1 MENIFFLVLVALVG
15 LLRFI
20 MQIAEKKRNAEA
32 EKRSGTPATNAPPSP
47 APSQTEEERIRK
59 FFEALGVPTS
69 AAPPPKVQP
78 RQISPKTPRAKRP
91 ILPVDPFPQ
100 PRTLLP
106 PIVPAPPL
114 VPSFPTVEPGE
125 PALAIPRPAPARE
138 PAAPPAQAERTVARF
153 EVADLSERAVF
164 GATADTTSSTASA
177 IATPQQLVARLRTA
191 EGLRDAVVLREI
203 FGPPRSMQAL
213 AHSLAD

>member
-32 EKRSGTPATNAPPSP
+32 EKRSGTPATNAPPSRAP
-47 APSQTEEERIRK
+47 AQTEEERIRK
-59 FFEALGVPTS
+59 FFEALGVPTT

-78 RQISPKTPRAKRP
+78 RQVTPKKPRAKRP

-106 PIVPAPPL
+106 PVVQAPPL
-114 VPSFPTVEPGE
+114 VPSFPTVEPAE
-125 PALAIPRPAPARE
+125 TPLPLPTPAAARE
-138 PAAPPAQAERTVARF
+138 RAAPLPEVERPVASF
-153 EVADLSERAVF
+153 EVADLNDRTVF
-164 GATADTTSSTASA
+164 GPTADTTSSTASA
-177 IATPQQLVARLRTA
+177 VAAPQQLVERLRTA
-191 EGLRDAVVLREI
+191 
-203 FGPPRSMQAL
+203 
-213 AHSLAD
+213 

>member
-1 MENIFFLVLVALVG
+1 MENIFFLVLVAMVG
-15 LLRFI
+15 LLRLI
-20 MQIAEKKRNAEA
+20 MHAAEKKRNSDATKQSA
-32 EKRSGTPATNAPPSP
+32 APATNAPPSR

-106 PIVPAPPL
+106 PLVPTPPL
-114 VPSFPTVEPGE
+114 VPSF
-125 PALAIPRPAPARE
+125 
-138 PAAPPAQAERTVARF
+138 
-153 EVADLSERAVF
+153 
-164 GATADTTSSTASA
+164 
-177 IATPQQLVARLRTA
+177 
-191 EGLRDAVVLREI
+191 
-203 FGPPRSMQAL
+203 
-213 AHSLAD
+213 